1 MSTMSFSLICVV
13 IAFTALVVW
22 VYWPGNK
29 ARFEARGR
37 IPLDEFSEAGTTRKE
52 SSNDE

>member
-1 MSTMSFSLICVV
+1 MSFSLITVV
-13 IAFTALVVW
+13 VAFTALVVW

-37 IPLDEFSEAGTTRKE
+37 IPLDEKNELSTTSKE